1 MSKFRYFE
9 LRLASFRHFAWR
21 FFVISSFCVAFFR
34 YFVIS
39 RCVISLFRL
48 FAWRYFVISLFCV
61 ALFRGKKT
69 KRRNGTN
76 QPPYV
81 FSERS
86 SNSRSEFAS
95 SLYSRKQVTFLYSL
109 QLKFLR
115 KPHHRNFRHFNAC
128 VVHIF
133 VLLKMKTVA
142 ILFLPTDIHIDKSGM
157 YLRQKQPIT
166 FPENCV
172 RRVD

>member
-1 MSKFRYFE
+1 MIHNKMPSVAG
-9 LRLASFRHFAWR
+9 LT
-21 FFVISSFCVAFFR
+21 ISQHSALG
-34 YFVIS
+34 S
-39 RCVISLFRL
+39 RKHEQIQYKQNGPFIICSL
-48 FAWRYFVISLFCV
+48 Y
-61 ALFRGKKT
+61 
-69 KRRNGTN
+69 N
-76 QPPYV
+76 
-81 FSERS
+81 SERS

-142 ILFLPTDIHIDKSGM
+142 ILFLQTDIHIDKSGM

-172 RRVD
+172 RRVG

>member
-1 MSKFRYFE
+1 MLRMCIRIAPRFPPFLLYVRWKSGVTFVRRCFRDDKQCTYLYASAIASESGWTSFIV
-9 LRLASFRHFAWR
+9 LTFFISIIYGGLAHF
-21 FFVISSFCVAFFR
+21 
-34 YFVIS
+34 
-39 RCVISLFRL
+39 
-48 FAWRYFVISLFCV
+48 
-61 ALFRGKKT
+61 
-69 KRRNGTN
+69 
-76 QPPYV
+76 YV
-81 FSERS
+81 YSERS

-95 SLYSRKQVTFLYSL
+95 SLYGRKQVTFLYSL

-115 KPHHRNFRHFNAC
+115 MPHHRNFRHFNAC

-142 ILFLPTDIHIDKSGM
+142 ILFLPTDMIHVDKSGM

>member
-1 MSKFRYFE
+1 MCSENQGADQLHGHSAADLRFCFRICKN
-9 LRLASFRHFAWR
+9 SFSHDAAHMIL
-21 FFVISSFCVAFFR
+21 VNAICDVH
-34 YFVIS
+34 
-39 RCVISLFRL
+39 LL
-48 FAWRYFVISLFCV
+48 PHEN
-61 ALFRGKKT
+61 RGDVVLIYIH
-69 KRRNGTN
+69 NN
-76 QPPYV
+76 
-81 FSERS
+81 SERS

-115 KPHHRNFRHFNAC
+115 MPHHRNFRHFNAC

-142 ILFLPTDIHIDKSGM
+142 ILFLPTDMIHIDKSGM